1 MRLCDFICYVRVSVG
16 ECTDVYDIFIL
27 RLRMFDPA
35 YEFLNHQTQ
44 STDPAKPSNNSLS
57 VKL

>member
-1 MRLCDFICYVRVSVG
+1 MRLCDFIFYVRVSVG
-16 ECTDVYDIFIL
+16 ECTDIFIL